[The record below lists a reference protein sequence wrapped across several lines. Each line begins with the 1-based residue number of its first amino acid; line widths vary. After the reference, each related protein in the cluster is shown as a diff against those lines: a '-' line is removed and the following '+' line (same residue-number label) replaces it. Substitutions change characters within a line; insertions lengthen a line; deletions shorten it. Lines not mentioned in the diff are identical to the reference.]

1 MNKKLGKIILLI
13 AIILI
18 LVVMGYCIVKHFIT
32 FNVKNLSKDEESI
45 IDYANIEEK
54 VLNYEDTNEDEAIK
68 KYVDSNGDIVYIPKG
83 FKVSDKDDEQT
94 IETGLV
100 VIRNRWK

>member
-1 MNKKLGKIILLI
+1 
-13 AIILI
+13 
-18 LVVMGYCIVKHFIT
+18 MGYCIVKHFIT

>member
-1 MNKKLGKIILLI
+1 
-13 AIILI
+13 
-18 LVVMGYCIVKHFIT
+18 MGYCIVKHFIT

-54 VLNYEDTNEDEAIK
+54 VLNYEDTNEDETIK

>member
-1 MNKKLGKIILLI
+1 MQI
-13 AIILI
+13 
-18 LVVMGYCIVKHFIT
+18 
-32 FNVKNLSKDEESI
+32 
-45 IDYANIEEK
+45 K